1 MTKPFHIKIYIKK
14 NKVDVMFDSGSHV
27 NLIAVY
33 LVKKLGLE
41 VDDHPIPYPLGWE
54 NKDVEIKVAK

>member
-14 NKVDVMFDSGSHV
+14 TKVDVMFDLGSHV

-33 LVKKLGLE
+33 LVKKHGLE
-41 VDDHPIPYPLGWE
+41 VDDHSIPYPLGWE
-54 NKDVEIKVAK
+54 NKDVEIKVEK